1 MVCESPAANS
11 VTSCPWSTSPS
22 ARIDTTHSMPP
33 YRVGG
38 TANQAGAMIAMRTRE
53 RYFAAAAGV
62 SVTFV
67 TVRTL
72 PLDT

>member
-1 MVCESPAANS
+1 
-11 VTSCPWSTSPS
+11 
-22 ARIDTTHSMPP
+22 MPP

-38 TANQAGAMIAMRTRE
+38 TANQAGAMMAIRTLGI
-53 RYFAAAAGV
+53 YFAAGV

-72 PLDT
+72 PVDR